1 MLEYFARPHLLVP
14 YKSLVTKKWLL
25 HAIKFKIITSISD
38 TVVATLWIQFISD
51 IGRNRPTY
59 V

>member
-1 MLEYFARPHLLVP
+1 MLEYFARPHLLV
-14 YKSLVTKKWLL
+14 LVTKKWLL